1 MSPPDCWAAMTLS
14 QDTAL
19 QGGSHS
25 RCVTTLPLMLL
36 SYSAITSGANRQ
48 HRLA

>member
-1 MSPPDCWAAMTLS
+1 MPPDCWAAMALS

-19 QGGSHS
+19 QGGPHS

-36 SYSAITSGANRQ
+36 SYSAITSGAYRKN
-48 HRLA
+48 RLA